1 MIKPVLKCTDIL
13 QKCHVPSESGNNGA
27 VLFSEL
33 TFIKADQQKEENN
46 SRKRPF
52 VTGERYFCATPSRSK
67 K

>member
-46 SRKRPF
+46 SRK
-52 VTGERYFCATPSRSK
+52 
-67 K
+67 